1 MGESYWA
8 ILTSHPHLN
17 PLPPHAPTPLYFGFR
32 CGHPSV
38 LTLSLILETP
48 QQLIRTER
56 PPRPVGL
63 DVLLDQINSIIFCWV
78 CVMWRSDKNLLFLP
92 FFSNNFSKFHIHK
105 KKKKK
110 PCESWMSH
118 MGNSLPYMCGCRCAC
133 MGACPACVCSF
144 IYSLNIKC

>member
-63 DVLLDQINSIIFCWV
+63 DVLLDQINSIIFC
-78 CVMWRSDKNLLFLP
+78 
-92 FFSNNFSKFHIHK
+92 
-105 KKKKK
+105 
-110 PCESWMSH
+110 
-118 MGNSLPYMCGCRCAC
+118 
-133 MGACPACVCSF
+133 
-144 IYSLNIKC
+144 